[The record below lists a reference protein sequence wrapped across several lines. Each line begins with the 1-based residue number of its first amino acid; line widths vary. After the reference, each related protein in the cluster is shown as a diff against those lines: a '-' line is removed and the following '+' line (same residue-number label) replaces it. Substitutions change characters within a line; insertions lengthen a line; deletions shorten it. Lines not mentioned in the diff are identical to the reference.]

1 MERKREVNPERV
13 RDKQKKREIK
23 GKTRE
28 PRLLPPTLMNCRPKP
43 IKLLPGN
50 NVQNPY
56 DFRVKLIGQKDH
68 EP

>member
-1 MERKREVNPERV
+1 MERKREVDPE
-13 RDKQKKREIK
+13 RDKQEREIK

-28 PRLLPPTLMNCRPKP
+28 AGLLPPALMNYIPKP

-50 NVQNPY
+50 KVHSPY
-56 DFRVKLIGQKDH
+56 DSTVKLIGHKDH